1 MINGIVNIYK
11 EKGYTSHDVVAVLRK
26 VVGQKKI
33 GHTGTLDPDATG
45 VLPVCLGRAT
55 KVCELLTDHD
65 KTYEALLLLG
75 KTTDTQDISGEVL
88 EEKNPA
94 HLTEEEVRSCIESF
108 IGEYDQVPPMYS
120 ALKVN
125 GKKLY
130 ELAREGKTV
139 ERKSRRVQIHGIRI
153 LEMNLP
159 HVRMEVDCSKGTYIR
174 TLCHDIGEKLQVG
187 GCMEELE
194 RTKVGRFLKEDA
206 VTLDEVRQKMEQ
218 GEGAEL
224 FTPLDQ
230 IFAELPAV
238 TVTDAKA
245 WMSYNGNDLPE
256 RFLLEKEEWTD
267 GQEVR
272 VYDSRKNFIGL
283 YQYRAPKKLFHIK
296 KMFLDPEAEKIEKSS
311 TNKTDMQY
319 IKGLDAFDG
328 RNHTAVTLGKFD
340 GLHRG
345 HQKLLNRIMKYAKKE
360 DCDSV
365 VCAFDMDRDCLM
377 TNEERRAFLED
388 KVDYLIEIPFT
399 REMMEMEA
407 EKFIDEILYK
417 KLHASHIVVGTDFN
431 FGHEKRGNHQ
441 MLEKYAA
448 KYGYTVD
455 VVEKAYYKD
464 REISSTYIRELLLD
478 GNVPLANELLGY
490 PYEITSVVEHGQ
502 QLGRTLGFPT
512 MNLAPQGKKILP
524 KYGVYAC
531 RVLVDGVWYGGVG
544 NAGVK
549 PTVAQE
555 KRRLFEVYVYG
566 YEGDAYGKTATVQIL
581 EFERPETK
589 FHSVEE
595 LKDRVMKDMQY
606 GGEYLKNHPLD
617 ER

>member
-88 EEKNPA
+88 EERDPGN
-94 HLTEEEVRSCIESF
+94 LTEEEVRSCIESF
-108 IGEYDQVPPMYS
+108 IGEYDQIPPMYS

-139 ERKSRRVQIHGIRI
+139 ERKSRKVQIHGIRI

-159 HVRMEVDCSKGTYIR
+159 HVRMKVDCSKGTYIR

-256 RFLLEKEEWTD
+256 RFLLEKEAWTD

-296 KMFLDPEAEKIEKSS
+296 KMFLDPEAEKIEK
-311 TNKTDMQY
+311 
-319 IKGLDAFDG
+319 
-328 RNHTAVTLGKFD
+328 
-340 GLHRG
+340 
-345 HQKLLNRIMKYAKKE
+345 
-360 DCDSV
+360 
-365 VCAFDMDRDCLM
+365 
-377 TNEERRAFLED
+377 
-388 KVDYLIEIPFT
+388 
-399 REMMEMEA
+399 
-407 EKFIDEILYK
+407 
-417 KLHASHIVVGTDFN
+417 
-431 FGHEKRGNHQ
+431 
-441 MLEKYAA
+441 
-448 KYGYTVD
+448 
-455 VVEKAYYKD
+455 
-464 REISSTYIRELLLD
+464 
-478 GNVPLANELLGY
+478 
-490 PYEITSVVEHGQ
+490 
-502 QLGRTLGFPT
+502 
-512 MNLAPQGKKILP
+512 
-524 KYGVYAC
+524 
-531 RVLVDGVWYGGVG
+531 
-544 NAGVK
+544 
-549 PTVAQE
+549 
-555 KRRLFEVYVYG
+555 
-566 YEGDAYGKTATVQIL
+566 
-581 EFERPETK
+581 
-589 FHSVEE
+589 
-595 LKDRVMKDMQY
+595 
-606 GGEYLKNHPLD
+606 
-617 ER
+617 

>member
-11 EKGYTSHDVVAVLRK
+11 EKGYTSHDVVAVIRK

-88 EEKNPA
+88 EERNPGD
-94 HLTEEEVRSCIESF
+94 LTEEEVCSCIESF
-108 IGEYDQVPPMYS
+108 IGEYDQIPPMYS

-159 HVRMEVDCSKGTYIR
+159 HVRMKVDCSKGTYIR

-296 KMFLDPEAEKIEKSS
+296 KMFLDPEAEKIEK
-311 TNKTDMQY
+311 
-319 IKGLDAFDG
+319 
-328 RNHTAVTLGKFD
+328 
-340 GLHRG
+340 
-345 HQKLLNRIMKYAKKE
+345 
-360 DCDSV
+360 
-365 VCAFDMDRDCLM
+365 
-377 TNEERRAFLED
+377 
-388 KVDYLIEIPFT
+388 
-399 REMMEMEA
+399 
-407 EKFIDEILYK
+407 
-417 KLHASHIVVGTDFN
+417 
-431 FGHEKRGNHQ
+431 
-441 MLEKYAA
+441 
-448 KYGYTVD
+448 
-455 VVEKAYYKD
+455 
-464 REISSTYIRELLLD
+464 
-478 GNVPLANELLGY
+478 
-490 PYEITSVVEHGQ
+490 
-502 QLGRTLGFPT
+502 
-512 MNLAPQGKKILP
+512 
-524 KYGVYAC
+524 
-531 RVLVDGVWYGGVG
+531 
-544 NAGVK
+544 
-549 PTVAQE
+549 
-555 KRRLFEVYVYG
+555 
-566 YEGDAYGKTATVQIL
+566 
-581 EFERPETK
+581 
-589 FHSVEE
+589 
-595 LKDRVMKDMQY
+595 
-606 GGEYLKNHPLD
+606 
-617 ER
+617 